1 MKAYVIVDRDTGD
14 RWSRNRWA
22 TPTAMPDLYA
32 TRANAQ
38 RQIDT
43 GKISLMSYECNPEVV
58 EVEVTGLD

>member
-1 MKAYVIVDRDTGD
+1 MRAYVIIDRGTGD

-38 RQIDT
+38 RQIDS
-43 GKISLMSYECNPEVV
+43 GKISLMNCECDPEVI
-58 EVEVTGLD
+58 EVEIKGID